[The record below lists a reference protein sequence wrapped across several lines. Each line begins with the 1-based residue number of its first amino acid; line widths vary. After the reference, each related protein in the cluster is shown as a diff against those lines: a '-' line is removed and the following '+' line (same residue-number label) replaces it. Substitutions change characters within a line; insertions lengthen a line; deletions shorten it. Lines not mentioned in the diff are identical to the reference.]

1 MQRLQKTYGWP
12 TPEETAVQLKAQQE
26 KDERERQDWRQ
37 LKASLLLL
45 TVLALIIILWKLLH

>member
-1 MQRLQKTYGWP
+1 MERLRKKYGWP
-12 TPEETAVQLKAQQE
+12 TPEESAVQLRAQQE

-45 TVLALIIILWKLLH
+45 MVLALIIILWKLLR